1 MGARVLLGESINS
14 NLGHSTSSGN
24 YGLYI
29 SRTGDDI
36 TNCTKDQLIFNTD
49 DVGNNSGAVDLGQ
62 FQVLPTSG
70 TSAYVNTSVGAGATA
85 TVSFTNQTSTGH
97 LLYGKFAGGV
107 QNEANITQL
116 YRLGYTGAAS
126 GNLINLGNT
135 AITMN
140 ISVFKGFSTAGLF

>member
-1 MGARVLLGESINS
+1 MPTRVLLGKSTNS
-14 NLGHSTSSGN
+14 NLGHGSGKF
-24 YGLYI
+24 GLYI
-29 SRTGDDI
+29 SRNGDDV
-36 TNCTKDQLIFNTD
+36 TSCTKDQLVFNTD

-70 TSAYVNTSVGAGATA
+70 TNASVSVSVNAGATA
-85 TVSFTNQTSTGH
+85 PVSFTNQTSTGH